1 MTLER
6 RLSRIHFWEWI
17 VDLCGGETLAFAAV
31 AFPGFAV
38 VVRAQVWPESLQAPD
53 GVPLPVGKVFE
64 ETVTRHPDHV
74 FPGSIG
80 DRKST
85 RLNSSH
91 PSTSYAVFWLKKTTS

>member
-74 FPGSIG
+74 FPSSIG
-80 DRKST
+80 AGLSKGRPLAKEIGRASC
-85 RLNSSH
+85 RER
-91 PSTSYAVFWLKKTTS
+91 V